1 MRIPVSPGQ
10 QVQQQPMSGFVAQ
23 NTAVQ
28 APSVAGAFGEA
39 SGQVSDVMQWADN
52 LRTEDVFNQALA
64 EAQKIKTEAGQQLG
78 ANVQPKDGKS
88 FQDVYLKKFDDLLP
102 KMEGGLTSSRQ
113 KVMLQRKV
121 ATLRQSLAGD
131 LDAHAAKETKAYFV
145 GINENTVTLE
155 AENAKANMNNL
166 AEITRG
172 QMRVDASVRDNAK
185 LMGWSPEETQVQRQ
199 KAMDQ
204 FHGGVIGAAIDA
216 AEAKDASP
224 SVRVKYIE
232 YAKTYLENH
241 ANDMSADLKAKAQ
254 GVIQKKEGDL
264 TVDVAV
270 ETIFKQLGPKNDKE
284 AVSLDKMNAAIPE
297 NLTPEA
303 KKAVRQGLQEMAHA
317 HDYSVKQRENATVSD
332 FYQSIEK
339 GANWAQIKKTPAFD
353 SLDGKVQDSLRKH
366 YEQERG
372 IVKGEGIPAGA
383 PQLYWHML
391 EQPDRLK
398 SMTVNDIF
406 AMSSQLGK
414 RYRDDLLERRDKLLK
429 PGAGGSVKENVV
441 NDAIK
446 FFGLKGGYLV
456 KNGDRVNPVAKDQ
469 TEWAEI
475 NYKINQRIAAEDAKT
490 EPEITKIVRSTMAKA
505 KIVTKGALF
514 GTNITEKRV
523 SSMSDQEL
531 DAVTVKIPPAD
542 LETIYAYFL
551 RRGITGPTKRQI
563 LEAHAAL
570 RAED

>member
-1 MRIPVSPGQ
+1 
-10 QVQQQPMSGFVAQ
+10 MSGFVAQ

-28 APSVAGAFGEA
+28 APSVVGAFGDALGEMSEA
-39 SGQVSDVMQWADN
+39 
-52 LRTEDVFNQALA
+52 RHLA
-64 EAQKIKTEAGQQLG
+64 EQVPVQDSLNQLNAILMKIKTDAGQQIG
-78 ANVQPKDGKS
+78 ASVRPDKDGKS
-88 FQDVYLKKFDDLLP
+88 FTDRHLVEFDKNTEQVASNLK
-102 KMEGGLTSSRQ
+102 SSYQ
-113 KVMLQRKV
+113 KAMFSRR
-121 ATLRQSLAGD
+121 AAILRQSLQVD
-131 LDAHAAKETKAYFV
+131 LYAHETKEMKADAV
-145 GINENTVTLE
+145 NVNQSTVALMNEQ
-155 AENAKANMNNL
+155 AKANLGNL
-166 AEITRG
+166 QALTLNQI
-172 QMRVDASVRDNAK
+172 QIDSAVADNAK
-185 LMGWSPEETQVQRQ
+185 LLGWSPEEAQVERQ

-216 AEAKDASP
+216 GSLG
-224 SVRVKYIE
+224 

-383 PQLYWHML
+383 PQLYWNML

-505 KIVTKGALF
+505 KIVTKGAVF

-570 RAED
+570 QAED

>member
-1 MRIPVSPGQ
+1 
-10 QVQQQPMSGFVAQ
+10 MSGFVAQ

-145 GINENTVTLE
+145 GINENTATIE
-155 AENAKANMNNL
+155 AENAKANLNNL
-166 AEITRG
+166 AELTRG
-172 QMRVDASVRDNAK
+172 QMRVGSAVADNAK
-185 LMGWSPEETQVQRQ
+185 LLGWSPEETQIQRQ
-199 KAMDQ
+199 KAMDA
-204 FHGGVIGAAIDA
+204 FHGGVIGAAVDA
-216 AEAKDASP
+216 GSLG
-224 SVRVKYIE
+224 

-241 ANDMSADLKAKAQ
+241 ANDMSADLKARAQ

-264 TVDVAV
+264 MVDVAV

-303 KKAVRQGLQEMAHA
+303 KKAVRQGLQEMAHV
-317 HDYSVKQRENATVSD
+317 HDYSVNQREKATVSE
-332 FYQSIEK
+332 FYQAIER
-339 GANWAQIKKTPAFD
+339 GATWKQIKADPRFDGPSGLGGKT
-353 SLDGKVQDSLRKH
+353 QDALRDH
-366 YEQERG
+366 YNQERG
-372 IVKGEGIPAGA
+372 IVKGKGIPAGA

-406 AMSSQLGK
+406 AMTSQLGK

-429 PGAGGSVKENVV
+429 PGAGGSVKESVV

-456 KNGDRVNPVAKDQ
+456 KNGNLINPVAKDQ
-469 TEWAEI
+469 AEWAEI

-490 EPEITKIVRSTMAKA
+490 EPEITKIVRSTMATA

-531 DAVTVKIPPAD
+531 DAATVKIPPAD